1 MEEKYFQL
9 LILIMELCRVGQG
22 DQKLDLFC
30 ILIHLLVVLISLF
43 CQLNFLFLSMETCI
57 FCVVVVLMFFVEY
70 YLLSNVNKELV

>member
-9 LILIMELCRVGQG
+9 LILIMELCRVGHG

-43 CQLNFLFLSMETCI
+43 CQLNFLFLSMKRCI
-57 FCVVVVLMFFVEY
+57 FCVVVVLIFFVEY
-70 YLLSNVNKELV
+70 